1 MNAMLFMFLLIT
13 GAPNNMGLELL
24 MNMFGGLGAGGLS
37 IPNTSD
43 GKESLLL

>member
-1 MNAMLFMFLLIT
+1 MDVILPIFFLIA

-43 GKESLLL
+43 GKDS